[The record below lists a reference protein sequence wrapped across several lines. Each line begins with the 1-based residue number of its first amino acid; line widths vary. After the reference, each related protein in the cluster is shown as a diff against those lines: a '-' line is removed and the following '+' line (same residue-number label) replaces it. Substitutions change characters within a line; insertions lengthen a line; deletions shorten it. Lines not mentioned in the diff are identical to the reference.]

1 MEKQQKTNLTV
12 ILILMIITGL
22 IIYFM
27 YMKPEGFFTST
38 SPNPTDPN
46 PTDPSSTSSNPTN
59 TSSTSSTSPNPT
71 IPTSTKPTSTRPTT
85 TGYICAPPTPD
96 IPASILSRYFGVGF
110 NIYPVLPD
118 ASNAITS
125 QNYYLIEHIP
135 ISNTGT
141 AGGMYSISSD
151 GNFTI
156 KIRNNSDP
164 TQWWFFTPYTDTTST
179 YQIIQPFTNNSPP
192 FALQYAN
199 GNISIRPF
207 TAPGFEAQKWVT
219 STTKVT
225 RGIPV
230 LNSSPASL
238 FTAEFD
244 PYSSTS
250 SVSTNTLSDANS
262 QQVTSVVNA
271 VKAGIQQYLLQAGA
285 SQPSGQVSSSSL
297 GNKGTP
303 LNVNLNLS
311 GSSSSDFSGMS
322 PFANVSGSTSDTD
335 VVSILDKYEAANT
348 SSNLPYTM
356 GDQTLYT
363 TNDLQTQL
371 NTYEGC
377 KLLNINDY
385 TSNRVA
391 SCNCKL

>member
-1 MEKQQKTNLTV
+1 MDKQNKTNLTV

-38 SPNPTDPN
+38 SPNPTN
-46 PTDPSSTSSNPTN
+46 
-59 TSSTSSTSPNPT
+59 TSSTSPNPT
-71 IPTSTKPTSTRPTT
+71 NPTSTYSTPTTPTT
-85 TGYICAPPTPD
+85 TNNVCSQQVPVIPT
-96 IPASILSRYFGVGF
+96 AILSRYFGVGF

-118 ASNAITS
+118 GTNAITS
-125 QNYYLIEHIP
+125 QTYYLIEHIP
-135 ISNTGT
+135 LSNTGT
-141 AGGMYSISSD
+141 SGGMYSISSD
-151 GNFTI
+151 GTLTI
-156 KIRNNSDP
+156 KIKNNSDP
-164 TQWWFFTPYTDTTST
+164 TQWWFFTQLTDTTST
-179 YQIIQPFTNNSPP
+179 YQIIQPFNNNIPP

-199 GNISIRPF
+199 GNLSIRPY
-207 TAPGFEAQKWVT
+207 TAPGFEAQKWIT
-219 STTKVT
+219 STTQVK

-238 FTAEFD
+238 FTPEFD
-244 PYSSTS
+244 PYSSST
-250 SVSTNTLSDANS
+250 SVSTNSLSDANS
-262 QQVTSVVNA
+262 QQVSSVVNA
-271 VKAGIQQYLLQAGA
+271 VKAGIQQYLLQASA

-311 GSSSSDFSGMS
+311 GSASSGTTGISSFE
-322 PFANVSGSTSDTD
+322 NVSGSTSNKDII
-335 VVSILDKYEAANT
+335 SILDKYEAANVD
-348 SSNLPYTM
+348 SNSPYTM
-356 GDQTLYT
+356 GDQTLYN
-363 TNDLQTQL
+363 TNDLTNQL